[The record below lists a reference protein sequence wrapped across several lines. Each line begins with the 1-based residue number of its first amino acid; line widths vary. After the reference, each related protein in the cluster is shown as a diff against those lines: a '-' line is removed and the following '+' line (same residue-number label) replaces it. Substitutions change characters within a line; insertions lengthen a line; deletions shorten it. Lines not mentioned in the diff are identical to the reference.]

1 MPKLKNTL
9 LSTIPA
15 KSIARL
21 AERGE
26 ELLTRKYDKTSA
38 LYDSILRFPGKDFR
52 SNDFLQRVYDMLVAF
67 KMNVRRA
74 ELRKPCC
81 FIKSIK
87 KHADT
92 IQSLA
97 KVKLERVK
105 ESDSGLVDTVDFLF
119 DNLELVQTK
128 SPLVTF
134 SKAMHFLLPD
144 LFMPI
149 DRRYTLRFFYAHP
162 PANQKA
168 CFLQVFEQYRQFAQE
183 HHALLKAQVDKS
195 SRWNR
200 NIPKVIDNIIIA
212 YVSNKME

>member
-15 KSIARL
+15 KDIARL
-21 AERGE
+21 ARRGE
-26 ELLTRKYDKTSA
+26 ELLTKKYDKSSV
-38 LYDSILRFPGKDFR
+38 LYDSVLRFPDKDFR

-67 KMNVRRA
+67 KMNSRGARLSEPA
-74 ELRKPCC
+74 DFKRTL
-81 FIKSIK
+81 K
-87 KHADT
+87 KHADM
-92 IQSLA
+92 IQSFA
-97 KVKLERVK
+97 KFKLEKIK
-105 ESDSGLVDTVDFLF
+105 ESDSGLTDSICFLF

-134 SKAMHFLLPD
+134 SKTMHFLLPD

-149 DRRYTLRFFYAHP
+149 DRRYTLRFFYEST

-168 CFLQVFEQYRQFAQE
+168 CFLQVFEQYRQFAHQHSE
-183 HHALLKAQVDKS
+183 ALKALVNPK

-200 NIPKVIDNIIIA
+200 SIPKVIDNVIIG